1 MESTITLQPT
11 YLGTS
16 RRPQGWPSE
25 YPCYTIASLV
35 LGLLTAMAVLAYGYV
50 FRWDA
55 LQRYYLLH
63 YVVSGS
69 KWLGGEG
76 RRYRLL
82 ETVGR
87 DRKVHLTTDWEV
99 ESVKEPLAHDPN
111 FIPFRLTPEA
121 VSSGAVSLRWVWVEA
136 DNAKLHNKYLRE
148 TVYHWNSFGDWFYP
162 GCWWGLAVFLVS
174 LPFAIP
180 RDRKAAEIWRD
191 GRVVRGPLVVTR
203 DEFNR
208 TRLQG
213 RRTDGIGFLT
223 EERQSLRECLFVSYS
238 DGPIVQIPREDE
250 PKHFLINGGTGAG
263 KTLAMMQ
270 LLDQVVEC
278 GYSAVIHDPTGEYVE
293 RFYCPE
299 RGDIILN
306 PLDAR
311 SPSWNPS
318 DEVEQD
324 AEAIAIAYAFFPDVL
339 GEPRFFRGGVR
350 KILAQ
355 ALRCRWT
362 IDQLLEAL
370 CDPRKIDELVAGTP
384 FASLIRPSAAPQRE
398 GMLGELS
405 DLADSLGILKRESE
419 APFKWTARKW
429 AMSPAGLLFITS
441 TGGTRDALRPLISA
455 WITLLVLWMLNR
467 RANSNKVPV
476 YFFLD
481 EVATLHKL
489 PELVT
494 ALTMN
499 RKSNNTIVLGLQGKA
514 QLETIYGHIAET
526 MLAMPWTGL
535 FLKTTEPNAAE
546 WISRYLGLQEIER
559 VRVNR
564 TDGAGSF
571 ARGRGSKTYVQETHY
586 RYPVMASQI
595 SGLGARQGYLKSGNL
610 IVPLTL
616 KKVDWPK
623 RHEAFIPRKTGP
635 MFPPQ
640 PKQKD
645 PEPEGDR
652 SEQTKQKRGR
662 DRGFLE

>member
-25 YPCYTIASLV
+25 YPSYTIASVV
-35 LGLLTAMAVLAYGYV
+35 LGLLTTVGILAYGYV
-50 FRWDA
+50 FQWDA

-63 YVVSGS
+63 YVFSSS
-69 KWLGGEG
+69 KSVGGEW
-76 RRYRLL
+76 RKYRLL

-87 DRKVHLTTDWEV
+87 NGKAYFTSDWEV
-99 ESVKEPLAHDPN
+99 KSLKAALAHDRN

-121 VSSGAVSLRWVWVEA
+121 VSDGAVSLRWTWIEA
-136 DNAKLHNKYLRE
+136 DNAKLHNYLRE
-148 TVYHWNSFGDWFYP
+148 YVYHWNSFGDWFYP

-180 RDRKAAEIWRD
+180 GDRKAAEIWRD

-208 TRLQG
+208 TRLEG

-223 EERQSLRECLFVSYS
+223 EERQSLRERLLVSYS
-238 DGPIVQIPREDE
+238 HGPRVAIPREDE
-250 PKHFLINGGTGAG
+250 PKHFLTMGGTGAG

-270 LLDQVVEC
+270 QLDQVVEC

-299 RGDIILN
+299 RADIILN
-306 PLDAR
+306 QLDAR

-324 AEAIAIAYAFFPDVL
+324 AEAMAIAYAFFPDL
-339 GEPRFFRGGVR
+339 PGEPHFFRASVR
-350 KILAQ
+350 KLLAEF
-355 ALRCRWT
+355 LRRRMT
-362 IDQLLEAL
+362 RDQLLEVL
-370 CDPRKIDELVAGTP
+370 CDPRKIDALVAGTP
-384 FASLIRPSAAPQRE
+384 YASLIRRSAAPQRE
-398 GMLGELS
+398 GVLGELS
-405 DLADSLGILKRESE
+405 DLADSLWILKPESE
-419 APFKWTARKW
+419 APFRWTAREW
-429 AMSPAGLLFITS
+429 AKTPKGLLFLTS
-441 TGGTRDALRPLISA
+441 TGGTRDALRPLTSA
-455 WITLLVLWMLNR
+455 QFALLVLWMLNR
-467 RANSNKVPV
+467 SANSNKLPV

-481 EVATLHKL
+481 EVASLNKL
-489 PELVT
+489 QELVT

-526 MLAMPWTGL
+526 MLSMPWTAL

-564 TDGAGSF
+564 TDGAGGFSQ
-571 ARGRGSKTYVQETHY
+571 GRGSKTYVQESHY

-623 RHEAFIPRKTGP
+623 RHEGFIPRKMGP
-635 MFPPQ
+635 MFPRR
-640 PKQKD
+640 PKLED
-645 PEPEGDR
+645 SEPEGDR
-652 SEQTKQKRGR
+652 SQQTEQKRGK